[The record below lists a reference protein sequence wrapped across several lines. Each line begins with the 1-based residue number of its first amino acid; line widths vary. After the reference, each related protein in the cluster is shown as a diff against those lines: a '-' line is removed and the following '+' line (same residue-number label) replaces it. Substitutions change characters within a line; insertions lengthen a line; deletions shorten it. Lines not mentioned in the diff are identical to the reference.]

1 MSTPELWAGVSELV
15 GCWAGSPH
23 VKGLR
28 EELWKD
34 LDSNEALGPLQVMA
48 LREPQNIR
56 SMPLAVY
63 KAFPHMN
70 VSLTP
75 RDRQFMTH
83 CAAVEKAIVYVMW
96 AVRSRLPGFP
106 LIAAPQLAEHSRL
119 TMHNFT
125 PPWTRDAMRSGLQYN
140 DLSPSINGSIGVEST
155 DPLSQLI
162 AGFNTLPSWSTFKAA
177 HDSLTPPL
185 RSELLG
191 ARRRIT
197 ERAVGESDEGEID
210 SDDPWTKIKRARASA
225 DEIIAE
231 LSSDAVAFD
240 HVNDEIDLAIAKVIA
255 SSLAF
260 GPADTISGVVGLNML
275 PGQPLKVTFQLQGT
289 DVAHSGRLYWTDDSL
304 ITDALLVEHIHFAD
318 DQVHGSRLRYD
329 ASVLVGSDIA
339 WRDAAGRPN
348 RGEASAQDGCRNE

>member
-1 MSTPELWAGVSELV
+1 MSTPELWSGVGELV
-15 GCWAGSPH
+15 ACWAGSPH
-23 VKGLR
+23 VRGLR

-34 LDSNEALGPLQVMA
+34 LDSNEALRPLQIMA

-56 SMPLAVY
+56 SMPLAVF

-83 CAAVEKAIVYVMW
+83 CAAVEKAIVYLVW

-106 LIAAPQLAEHSRL
+106 MIAAPQLAEHSRL
-119 TMHNFT
+119 TMDNFT
-125 PPWTRDAMRSGLQYN
+125 PPWTRDAMRSGLQYK
-140 DLSPSINGSIGVEST
+140 DLSPNINASVGVDST
-155 DPLSQLI
+155 DQLSQLI
-162 AGFNTLPSWSTFKAA
+162 AGFNTLPAWRTFAAA
-177 HDSLTPPL
+177 HHSLTPSL

-197 ERAVGESDEGEID
+197 ERAIGESSEID
-210 SDDPWTKIKRARASA
+210 SDDPWTKIKRARTSA

-231 LSSDAVAFD
+231 LPLDAMSYAVAFD

-260 GPADTISGVVGLNML
+260 GPADTISGVVGLSML
-275 PGQPLKVTFQLQGT
+275 PGQPLKVTFQLKGT
-289 DVAHSGRLYWTDDSL
+289 EMAHTGRLYWTNDSL
-304 ITDALLVEHIHFAD
+304 ITDALLVEGVHFTD
-318 DQVHGSRLRYD
+318 DQIHGSRLGYD
-329 ASVLVGSDIA
+329 ATVLVGSNTA
-339 WRDAAGRPN
+339 WRGAAGRPN
-348 RGEASAQDGCRNE
+348 PG